1 MLEIFCLIA
10 LGKKIAANARAKDW
24 SGGAAVVVL
33 VALWFGGEIAG
44 AIAGVVGLMILN
56 PADEPNLLVLIAC
69 GIAGAAVGA
78 AVAFA
83 VVALLPTPQY
93 EEFEEYE
100 EYEEYR

>member
-24 SGGAAVVVL
+24 SGGVAVVVL

-100 EYEEYR
+100 EYEE

>member
-1 MLEIFCLIA
+1 MLEILCLIA

-24 SGGAAVVVL
+24 NGGVAVVML

-44 AIAGVVGLMILN
+44 AIAGAIGLVILN

-69 GIAGAAVGA
+69 AIAGAAVGA
-78 AVAFA
+78 LLAFTI
-83 VVALLPTPQY
+83 VALLPTPESEEF

-100 EYEEYR
+100 EYR